1 MQSPV
6 SILKIVE
13 LQYGDELIRVKV
25 MEQKNTLKNAPK
37 DILIITTVGTIEK
50 TYDEFDGSLE
60 NRGTSIKNRILSKLR
75 LPYTNIIVHPV
86 LSKDSLYMDDADRK
100 LIAETIAE
108 DLKLNAPIVLLH
120 GTDTMALTANYC
132 FEHIKNITVPVVF
145 TGAMV
150 PMGFDDTDATQNV
163 TEALLSAKL
172 LPPGI
177 YISFH
182 NQIFKVPHVQKNKEK
197 RTFEEI

>member
-1 MQSPV
+1 M
-6 SILKIVE
+6 
-13 LQYGDELIRVKV
+13 D
-25 MEQKNTLKNAPK
+25 QKNKAK
-37 DILIITTVGTIEK
+37 DILIITTGGTIEK

-60 NRGTSIKNRILSKLR
+60 NRGTSIRNRILSKLR
-75 LPYTNIIVHPV
+75 LPYTNIIVHPL
-86 LSKDSLYMDDADRK
+86 LSKDSLYMDDNDRD
-100 LIAETIAE
+100 LIAETIKV
-108 DLKLNAPIVLLH
+108 DLKRKAPIVILH

-132 FEHIKNITVPVVF
+132 FERIKDLSVPVVF

-163 TEALLSAKL
+163 TEAMLAAKL
-172 LPPGI
+172 LPPGF